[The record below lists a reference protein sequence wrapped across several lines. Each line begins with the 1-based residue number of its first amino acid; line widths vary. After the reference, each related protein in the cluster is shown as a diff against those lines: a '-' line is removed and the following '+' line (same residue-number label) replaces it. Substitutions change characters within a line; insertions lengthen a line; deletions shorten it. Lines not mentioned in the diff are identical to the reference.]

1 MDNTN
6 QAERGTESQC
16 SCSTFIA
23 YLHQLPPATEHS
35 PMLQSQVVISAHPY
49 LSLALLQGWGRECFS
64 AWPCI
69 CEQSSTGAAL
79 CKAGGLL
86 PPNLTQNVPME
97 KEKLREEF
105 MEGGGKEKRR
115 KKKNLKKFPC
125 RTLPSCSVSNGQ

>member
-69 CEQSSTGAAL
+69 CEQSSTVQGWWAPST
-79 CKAGGLL
+79 K
-86 PPNLTQNVPME
+86 PDPKRPNGKRKIE
-97 KEKLREEF
+97 GRIY
-105 MEGGGKEKRR
+105 GGGGEG
-115 KKKNLKKFPC
+115 KKKKKKKSKKVPLQDTSKLFC
-125 RTLPSCSVSNGQ
+125 FKWAIKTF